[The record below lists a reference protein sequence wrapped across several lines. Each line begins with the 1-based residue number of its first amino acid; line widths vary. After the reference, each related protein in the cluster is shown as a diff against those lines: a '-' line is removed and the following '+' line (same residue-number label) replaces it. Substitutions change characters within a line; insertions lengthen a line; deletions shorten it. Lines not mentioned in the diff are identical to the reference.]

1 MANGVVE
8 TTEKSREINFV
19 KPVLGF
25 EESRIYSFQEYKP
38 GSPFMW
44 MISAG
49 DERLRFIVINVFDF
63 FPGYDLKLSNDD
75 RELLGFDEK
84 SALVF
89 GLVSIPEN
97 PEEMTVNLAAP
108 VVVNYK
114 KMAGGQFVNLIDG
127 YSLKEPLVKRGEANA
142 DSVKENGRKDNN
154 KR

>member
-1 MANGVVE
+1 MANAVLE
-8 TTEKSREINFV
+8 TMEKSREIVFT

-25 EESRIYSFQEYKP
+25 EEQRIFSFQEYKP

-44 MISAG
+44 MTAAEDAS
-49 DERLRFIVINVFDF
+49 LKFIVINVFDF

-75 RELLGFDEK
+75 RELLGYDGNN
-84 SALVF
+84 ALIF
-89 GLVSIPEN
+89 GLVSIPEK
-97 PEEMTVNLAAP
+97 PEDMTVNLVAP

-114 KMAGGQFVNLIDG
+114 KMAGGQFVNLKDG

-142 DSVKENGRKDNN
+142 DSVKESGRKDNN

>member
-1 MANGVVE
+1 MANAVLE
-8 TTEKSREINFV
+8 TMEKSREIIFI

-25 EESRIYSFQEYKP
+25 EEHRVFVFQEYKP
-38 GSPFMW
+38 GSPFIW
-44 MISAG
+44 MTAA
-49 DERLRFIVINVFDF
+49 EEPMLKFITINMFDF

-75 RELLGFDEK
+75 RELLGFNGDN
-84 SALVF
+84 ALLF
-89 GLVSIPEN
+89 GLVSIPEDPSN
-97 PEEMTVNLAAP
+97 MTVNMAAP

-114 KMAGGQFVNLIDG
+114 KMAGGQFVNMREG

>member
-1 MANGVVE
+1 
-8 TTEKSREINFV
+8 
-19 KPVLGF
+19 
-25 EESRIYSFQEYKP
+25 
-38 GSPFMW
+38 

>member
-1 MANGVVE
+1 MGNAVLE
-8 TTEKSREINFV
+8 TTEKSREIIFV

-25 EESRIYSFQEYKP
+25 EENRVFVFQEYKP

-44 MISAG
+44 MTSVE
-49 DERLRFIVINVFDF
+49 DMKLKFIAINVIDF

-75 RELLGFDEK
+75 RELLGLDEK
-84 SALVF
+84 SALVL

-108 VVVNYK
+108 VVVNHK
-114 KMAGGQFVNLIDG
+114 KMAGGQFVNLKEG
-127 YSLKEPLVKRGEANA
+127 YSLKEPLVKRGEADA
-142 DSVKENGRKDNN
+142 DSVKESRRKDYN